1 MQLARVIGRATSTRK
16 HPSLDGWRL
25 LVCETLSNSG
35 EPTGDP
41 ILSVDALGAGAGDTV
56 IVSSDGRGLR
66 ELLKAPD
73 SPARWWTLGIVD
85 E

>member
-1 MQLARVIGRATSTRK
+1 MQLARVIGRATSTVK
-16 HPSLDGWRL
+16 HPSLDGWKL
-25 LVCETLSNSG
+25 LVCELLSNEG

-56 IVSSDGRGLR
+56 IVSSDGKGLR
-66 ELLKAPD
+66 DLLGD
-73 SPARWWTLGIVD
+73 NNSPARWWTLGIVD